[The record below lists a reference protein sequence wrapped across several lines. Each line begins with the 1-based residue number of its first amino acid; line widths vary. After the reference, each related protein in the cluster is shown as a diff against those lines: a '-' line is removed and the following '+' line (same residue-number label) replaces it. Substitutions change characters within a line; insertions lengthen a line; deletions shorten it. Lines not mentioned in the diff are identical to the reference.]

1 MFKKTLTGIKLSC
14 EPYHFKIHILPSG
27 CFGSPWLISILF
39 LHWLFLIA
47 IMLLCLLRFWFLTIA
62 LIYISLYCWTIN
74 GLECEAMHIC
84 VWIHSDQL
92 FVVMYSYQCSS
103 KLLFIICGIVSR
115 VIFYIFLTR
124 FTPLK
129 VDFTL
134 VCLSF
139 AVNMARIGNVNA
151 DEFTSSQ
158 CVFLLCPEWD
168 AMY

>member
-1 MFKKTLTGIKLSC
+1 MNVFSSMDHANLTISRS
-14 EPYHFKIHILPSG
+14 IVSLPDVVG
-27 CFGSPWLISILF
+27 VCCGSPWLISILF

-103 KLLFIICGIVSR
+103 KLLFIICGIDFPR
-115 VIFYIFLTR
+115 YFLHIFDKIY
-124 FTPLK
+124 P
-129 VDFTL
+129 
-134 VCLSF
+134 S
-139 AVNMARIGNVNA
+139 
-151 DEFTSSQ
+151 
-158 CVFLLCPEWD
+158 
-168 AMY
+168 

>member
-1 MFKKTLTGIKLSC
+1 M
-14 EPYHFKIHILPSG
+14 
-27 CFGSPWLISILF
+27 ISILF
-39 LHWLFLIA
+39 LYWLFLIA
-47 IMLLCLLRFWFLTIA
+47 VMLISLLRFWFLTITFFQYY
-62 LIYISLYCWTIN
+62 LTII
-74 GLECEAMHIC
+74 GLECVAMHIW

-92 FVVMYSYQCSS
+92 FIVMYSYQCSS
-103 KLLFIICGIVSR
+103 KLLFIICGIDIPR
-115 VIFYIFLTR
+115 YFYICFTR
-124 FTPLK
+124 FTSLK

>member
-1 MFKKTLTGIKLSC
+1 MILWKKLNDIKCIYFTLGYCIFKFFLGDDLYFVIYTDECIFIHGSC
-14 EPYHFKIHILPSG
+14 EPYHFKKHSFTSG
-27 CFGSPWLISILF
+27 CCGSPWLISILF

-103 KLLFIICGIVSR
+103 ELLFIICGIDFPR
-115 VIFYIFLTR
+115 YFLHIFDKIY
-124 FTPLK
+124 P
-129 VDFTL
+129 
-134 VCLSF
+134 S
-139 AVNMARIGNVNA
+139 
-151 DEFTSSQ
+151 
-158 CVFLLCPEWD
+158 
-168 AMY
+168 

>member
-27 CFGSPWLISILF
+27 CCGSPWLISILF
-39 LHWLFLIA
+39 LYWLFLIA
-47 IMLLCLLRFWFLTIA
+47 VMLISLLRFWFLTITFF
-62 LIYISLYCWTIN
+62 LYHLTII
-74 GLECEAMHIC
+74 GLECVAMHIWG
-84 VWIHSDQL
+84 WIHSDQL
-92 FVVMYSYQCSS
+92 FIVMYSYQCSS
-103 KLLFIICGIVSR
+103 KLLFIICGIDIPR
-115 VIFYIFLTR
+115 YFYIFLTR
-124 FTPLK
+124 FISLK